1 MLNEL
6 YTFAEPVQ
14 VVPFS
19 NLKWGKFTLLHTD
32 ISIVIQG
39 SVADIETGREKF
51 SVWLECRKIKQADLV
66 CISADK
72 QEQIKSAGC
81 KYLLIHSERG
91 KVGYWAEI
99 GKTLNFSV
107 WERQAIDEDNEKA
120 LIYELMHP
128 YTA

>member
-1 MLNEL
+1 MKTIENRKALLRAAIVAEL
-6 YTFAEPVQ
+6 KARQE
-14 VVPFS
+14 
-19 NLKWGKFTLLHTD
+19 D
-32 ISIVIQG
+32 ININIEG
-39 SVADIETGREKF
+39 SVADIDTGRAKF
-51 SVWLECRKIKQADLV
+51 SVWLESRKIKKADLV

-81 KYLLIHSERG
+81 KYLLIHSDRG

-99 GKTLNFSV
+99 GKSLNFSV
-107 WERQAIDEDNEKA
+107 WERQAIDEENEKA

>member
-1 MLNEL
+1 MKTIE
-6 YTFAEPVQ
+6 
-14 VVPFS
+14 S
-19 NLKWGKFTLLHTD
+19 IKTLLRAAIVAELKARQED
-32 ISIVIQG
+32 IDINIEG
-39 SVADIETGREKF
+39 SVADIDTGRAKF
-51 SVWLECRKIKQADLV
+51 SVWLESRKIKKADLI
-66 CISADK
+66 CISAEK

-99 GKTLNFSV
+99 GKSLNFSV

>member
-1 MLNEL
+1 MNTKE
-6 YTFAEPVQ
+6 
-14 VVPFS
+14 
-19 NLKWGKFTLLHTD
+19 NIKTLLRAAIVAELKARQED
-32 ISIVIQG
+32 ININIEG
-39 SVADIETGREKF
+39 SVADIDTGRAKF
-51 SVWLECRKIKQADLV
+51 SVWLESRKIKKADLV

-91 KVGYWAEI
+91 KIGYWAEI
-99 GKTLNFSV
+99 GKSLNFSV

>member
-1 MLNEL
+1 MKKEDSIKAVLRGAIFHEL
-6 YTFAEPVQ
+6 KTPKE
-14 VVPFS
+14 
-19 NLKWGKFTLLHTD
+19 N
-32 ISIVIQG
+32 ISIVIEG
-39 SVADIETGREKF
+39 SVADIDTGREKF
-51 SVWLECRKIKQADLV
+51 SVWLESRKIKQADLV

>member
-1 MLNEL
+1 MKTIENRKALLRAAIVAEL
-6 YTFAEPVQ
+6 KARQE
-14 VVPFS
+14 
-19 NLKWGKFTLLHTD
+19 D
-32 ISIVIQG
+32 ININIEG
-39 SVADIETGREKF
+39 SVADIDTGRAKF
-51 SVWLECRKIKQADLV
+51 SVWLESRKIKKADLI